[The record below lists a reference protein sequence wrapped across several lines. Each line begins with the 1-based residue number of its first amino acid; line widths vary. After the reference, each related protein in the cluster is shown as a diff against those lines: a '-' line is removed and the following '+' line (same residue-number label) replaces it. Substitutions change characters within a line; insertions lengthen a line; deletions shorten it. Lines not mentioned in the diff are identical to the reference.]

1 MVYQVVL
8 IMEVEVEEQ
17 VKDILNHQIKDI
29 DRLVLAA
36 KV

>member
-17 VKDILNHQIKDI
+17 VKDILNHQIKDT
-29 DRLVLAA
+29 DQLVLAV